1 MKEFCQTYAVRSHKL
16 ALKKVHEAEVAVVAH
31 IAEKQAHHD
40 QINSDVD
47 NDQVTAAEVAPEHRA
62 LNTDITTALKDI
74 GDLKDKVIHFM
85 CKHE

>member
-1 MKEFCQTYAVRSHKL
+1 MVGSHEL
-16 ALKKVHEAEVAVVAH
+16 ALKKVHEVEVAVVAC
-31 IAEKQAHHD
+31 IAEKQAHCD

-47 NDQVTAAEVAPEHRA
+47 NDWVTAAEVAPKHRA
-62 LNTDITTALKDI
+62 LNTDIITALKDI